1 MEQQVRANEVELC
14 VETFGQAADPA
25 ILLIHGAAAS
35 MDYWE
40 VPFCERLAA
49 AGRFVIR
56 YDQRDTGR
64 SVSYEPGKPEYT
76 QADLVGDAVGVLDTL
91 GISRA
96 HVVGISMGGGIAQR
110 LVLDHPDRVASVTF
124 ISTSPGGPGGASNP
138 DLPPMSEKLRAVF
151 ADESPDPDW
160 SDPEAALDALIEGE
174 QIFAG
179 AFPYDEPA
187 RRELNATMIAR
198 TNNLAAAM
206 TNHWI
211 IDGGDPVRP
220 RLGEIA
226 VPALVLHG
234 TEDPLFPVGH
244 AEAMAREVPGAR
256 LVLLEGA
263 GHELPEQTWHVA
275 ISEILAVTDR

>member
-1 MEQQVRANEVELC
+1 MEQRMQANQVDLC
-14 VETFGQAADPA
+14 VETFGRSTAPA
-25 ILLIHGAAAS
+25 ILLIHGAAA
-35 MDYWE
+35 
-40 VPFCERLAA
+40 
-49 AGRFVIR
+49 
-56 YDQRDTGR
+56 
-64 SVSYEPGKPEYT
+64 
-76 QADLVGDAVGVLDTL
+76 
-91 GISRA
+91 
-96 HVVGISMGGGIAQR
+96 SMGGGIAQR

-124 ISTSPGGPGGASNP
+124 ISTSPGGPGGPSNP
-138 DLPPMSEKLRAVF
+138 DLPPMSEKLQAVF

-179 AFPYDEPA
+179 TFPYDEPA

-198 TNNLAAAM
+198 TNNLAAAV

-275 ISEILAVTDR
+275 TPEILAVTER